1 VPDVTKATTDPVG
14 HPWAPGRPIVTLIV
28 TVVLFGRIAV
38 IPVLVPAVFRHNTV
52 PAGSLPSTAW
62 SVTSKTVPAGHAP
75 GIGVGVGVGVGVAVG
90 VGVGVAVGVG
100 VGTTVGVGVGIT
112 VGVGVCVCGGLS
124 LWSANPVT

>member
-62 SVTSKTVPAGHAP
+62 SVTSKTVPVGQAI
-75 GIGVGVGVGVGVAVG
+75 GIGVGVGVAVGVG

-100 VGTTVGVGVGIT
+100 VGTTVGVGV
-112 VGVGVCVCGGLS
+112 C
-124 LWSANPVT
+124 

>member
-14 HPWAPGRPIVTLIV
+14 HVPWGPGRPIVTV
-28 TVVLFGRIAV
+28 TVAVAPGMMAV

-52 PAGSLPSTAW
+52 PAGSLPSAAW
-62 SVTSKTVPAGHAP
+62 SVTSKTVPSGQP
-75 GIGVGVGVGVGVAVG
+75 VGIGVGVGVAVGVG

-100 VGTTVGVGVGIT
+100 VGTTVGVGV
-112 VGVGVCVCGGLS
+112 CVCGGLS

>member
-1 VPDVTKATTDPVG
+1 MPDVTKATTDPVG

-62 SVTSKTVPAGHAP
+62 SVTSKTVPVGQAI
-75 GIGVGVGVGVGVAVG
+75 GIGVGVGVGCWCWSSCWSAVG
-90 VGVGVAVGVG
+90 VGVG
-100 VGTTVGVGVGIT
+100 IRST
-112 VGVGVCVCGGLS
+112 VGVGVCVCGRLS